1 MIDFDKIST
10 LIFDFGGVLI
20 NLNRKKALVEFEK
33 IGLLDTAK
41 LLDNFLPVDIF
52 MQLEI
57 GELSEYEFLEKLTA
71 RSTQSP
77 TKEQVKAA
85 FLTFLQDIPTQKLDL
100 LLELKK
106 RFKILMLSNTNPI
119 HFVWC
124 KNTKFNYKGLNIND
138 FFNKCYVSYEQKTA
152 KPEKKI
158 FEILLQEQN
167 VKAEECLFI
176 DDAPANIETAKSLN
190 FNTILYNVNEDLRK
204 HFIELKVKN

>member
-20 NLNRKKALVEFEK
+20 DLNRKKALEEFEK

-52 MQLEI
+52 LQLEI
-57 GELSEYEFLEKLTA
+57 GEISEDEFLEKLRL
-71 RSTQSP
+71 RSTQNP
-77 TKEQVKAA
+77 TKEQVKSA
-85 FLTFLQDIPTQKLDL
+85 FKSFLQDIPVEKLEL

-106 RFKILMLSNTNPI
+106 RFKIMMLSNTNPI

-138 FFNKCYVSYEQKTA
+138 FFDKCYVSYEQKTA
-152 KPEKKI
+152 KPEKEI
-158 FEILLQEQN
+158 FEILLKEQN
-167 VKAEECLFI
+167 LKAEECLFL
-176 DDAPANIETAKSLN
+176 DDSPANIETAKLLN
-190 FNTILYNVNEDLRK
+190 FNTILYDINEKLQK
-204 HFIELKVKN
+204 CFFS

>member
-20 NLNRKKALVEFEK
+20 NLNREKALAEFEK

-41 LLDNFLPVDIF
+41 LLDNSLPVDIF

-57 GELSEYEFLEKLTA
+57 GELLEDEFLEKLVV
-71 RSTQSP
+71 RSTQNP

-85 FLTFLQDIPTQKLDL
+85 FLSFLQDIPAEKLDL

-119 HFVWC
+119 HFIWC
-124 KNTKFNYKGLNIND
+124 RNTKFNYKGLNIND
-138 FFNKCYVSYEQKTA
+138 FFDKCYVSYEQKTA
-152 KPEKKI
+152 KPEKEI
-158 FEILLQEQN
+158 FEIILKERSL
-167 VKAEECLFI
+167 KAEECLFI
-176 DDAPANIETAKSLN
+176 DDAPVNVETAKLLN
-190 FNTILYNVNEDLRK
+190 FNAILYDVNEDLRK
-204 HFIELKVKN
+204 YFAKLIVKN

>member
-20 NLNRKKALVEFEK
+20 NLNREKALEEFEK

-57 GELSEYEFLEKLTA
+57 GELSEDEFLEKLTA
-71 RSTQSP
+71 RSTQNP

-85 FLTFLQDIPTQKLDL
+85 FLTFLQDIPAQKLDL

-138 FFNKCYVSYEQKTA
+138 FFDKCYVSYEQKTA
-152 KPEKKI
+152 KPQKEI
-158 FEILLQEQN
+158 FEILLKEQN
-167 VKAEECLFI
+167 IKAEECLFL
-176 DDAPANIETAKSLN
+176 DDASANIETAKSLK
-190 FNTILYNVNEDLRK
+190 FNTILVNPKEDLQK
-204 HFIELKVKN
+204 YFANCKI